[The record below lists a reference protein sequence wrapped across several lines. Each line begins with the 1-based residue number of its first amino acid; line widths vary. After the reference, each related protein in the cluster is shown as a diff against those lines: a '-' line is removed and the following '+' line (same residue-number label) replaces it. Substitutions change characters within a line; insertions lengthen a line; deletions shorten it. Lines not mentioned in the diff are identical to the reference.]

1 VNLLLYGPPGSGKGT
16 QAERLHARFHI
27 PHIATGDIL
36 RAEVASRT
44 ELGRKAQ
51 PIMAAGGYVPDDIM
65 IGIIRNRLA
74 QPDCAAGFLIDGF
87 PRTIPQAE
95 ALDALLLELGKRF
108 DRVLYLKV
116 ETAELVKRL
125 AGRMTCPVD
134 QKTYPSGT
142 GACPVH
148 GVPLEQREDDKPAAV
163 ERRIEIF
170 LEKTLPLL
178 DYYGHKGLVSE
189 IDGLGTIDEIFARVL
204 ASLPAGGEVGA
215 RSAPGG
221 DAQSTAKRPKKP

>member
-1 VNLLLYGPPGSGKGT
+1 MNLLLYGPPGSGKGT
-16 QAERLHARFHI
+16 QAEMLHARFHI

-36 RAEVASRT
+36 RAEVAAGT
-44 ELGRKAQ
+44 PLGRKAQ

-74 QPDCAAGFLIDGF
+74 QPDCAGGFVMDGF

-95 ALDALLLELGKRF
+95 ALDALLRELGKRF

-116 ETAELVKRL
+116 EIAQLVKRL

-134 QKTYPSGT
+134 QKTYPAGT
-142 GACPVH
+142 RSCPVH
-148 GVPLEQREDDKPAAV
+148 HVPLEQREDDKPAAV

-178 DYYGHKGLVSE
+178 DHYAHQRLVSE
-189 IDGLGTIDEIFARVL
+189 IDGVGTIEEIFVRVL
-204 ASLPAGGEVGA
+204 SVVGQTGEVKA
-215 RSAPGG
+215 
-221 DAQSTAKRPKKP
+221 

>member
-16 QAERLHARFHI
+16 QAEMLHKRFHI

-36 RAEVASRT
+36 RAEVAAGT
-44 ELGRKAQ
+44 ALGLKAQ

-74 QPDCAAGFLIDGF
+74 QPDCAVGFVMDGF
-87 PRTIPQAE
+87 PRTIPQAQE
-95 ALDALLLELGKRF
+95 LDALLRELGRRF
-108 DRVLYLKV
+108 DRVLYLQV
-116 ETAELVKRL
+116 ETAELVPRL

-134 QKTYPSGT
+134 QKTYPPGT
-142 GACPVH
+142 TRCPADGAT
-148 GVPLEQREDDKPAAV
+148 LIQREDDKPAAV

-178 DYYGHKGLVSE
+178 DYYRHQALVSE
-189 IDGLGTIDEIFARVL
+189 IDGLGTIDEVFARVL
-204 ASLPAGGEVGA
+204 SAVGQVGEVKA
-215 RSAPGG
+215 
-221 DAQSTAKRPKKP
+221 

>member
-1 VNLLLYGPPGSGKGT
+1 MNLLLYGPPGSGKGT
-16 QAERLHARFHI
+16 QAEMLHARFDI

-36 RAEVASRT
+36 RAEVAART

-74 QPDCAAGFLIDGF
+74 QPDCAAGFVMDGF

-142 GACPVH
+142 ASCPVH
-148 GVPLEQREDDKPAAV
+148 AVPLEQREDDKPAAV

-178 DYYGHKGLVSE
+178 DYYGRKGLVSE
-189 IDGLGTIDEIFARVL
+189 IEGLGTIDEIFARVL
-204 ASLPAGGEVGA
+204 TAVGQAGEVKA
-215 RSAPGG
+215 
-221 DAQSTAKRPKKP
+221 

>member
-16 QAERLHARFHI
+16 QAEMLHKRFDI

-36 RAEVASRT
+36 RNEVAAGT
-44 ELGRKAQ
+44 PLGLKAK
-51 PIMAAGGYVPDDIM
+51 PIMAAGGYVPDDVM

-74 QPDCAAGFLIDGF
+74 QPDCVNGFIMDGF
-87 PRTIPQAE
+87 PRTIPQAQ
-95 ALDALLLELGKRF
+95 ALDELLTELSKAF

-134 QKTYPSGT
+134 QKTYPPGT
-142 GACPVH
+142 KTCPADGTKLV
-148 GVPLEQREDDKPAAV
+148 QRDDDKPDAV
-163 ERRIEIF
+163 KHRIEIY

-178 DYYGHKGLVSE
+178 DYYRARHLVSE
-189 IDGLGTIDEIFARVL
+189 IEGVGTIDEIHGSVLSALEKARV
-204 ASLPAGGEVGA
+204 
-215 RSAPGG
+215 
-221 DAQSTAKRPKKP
+221 TN

>member
-1 VNLLLYGPPGSGKGT
+1 MNLLLYGPPGSGKGT
-16 QAERLHARFHI
+16 QAEMLHKRFHI

-36 RAEVASRT
+36 RAEVAAGT
-44 ELGRKAQ
+44 ALGLKAQ

-74 QPDCAAGFLIDGF
+74 QPDCAAGFVMDGF

-95 ALDALLLELGKRF
+95 ELDALLRELGKRF

-116 ETAELVKRL
+116 ETAELVLRL

-134 QKTYPSGT
+134 QKTYPPGT
-142 GACPVH
+142 TKCPSDGAT
-148 GVPLEQREDDKPAAV
+148 LIQREDDKPAAV

-178 DYYGHKGLVSE
+178 DYYRRQELVSE
-189 IDGLGTIDEIFARVL
+189 IDGLGTIGEVFARVL
-204 ASLPAGGEVGA
+204 SAVGQAGEVKA
-215 RSAPGG
+215 
-221 DAQSTAKRPKKP
+221 